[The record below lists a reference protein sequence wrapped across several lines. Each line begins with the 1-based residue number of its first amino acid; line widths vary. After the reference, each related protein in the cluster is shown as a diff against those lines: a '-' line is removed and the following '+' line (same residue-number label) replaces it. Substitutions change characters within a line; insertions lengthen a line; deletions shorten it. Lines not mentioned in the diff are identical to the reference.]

1 METGI
6 ITTPFGRRAISY
18 AMLADQIS
26 AGEVEPRA
34 RIDKWKIYHA
44 LCEARPRL
52 GVTDRALAVLSAL
65 ISFYPKAELTGEDSM
80 IVFPSN
86 AQLSRRANGMAEQ
99 TIRRHIAVLISAGL
113 LVRKDSANGKRF
125 ARRSRA
131 GEIDEAFG
139 FSLKPLLAR
148 ADEINRLAAEVEA
161 ERLHLRRLR
170 ERLTICRRD
179 VIKLIETALDEGAEG
194 DWLAVQE
201 QYRSIIESHPRNA
214 SVEIVAATL
223 DEMEF
228 LRENILNQLETQIKA
243 QKTSGNPDQTERH
256 IQNSKTESISE
267 SEPLRKTDQG
277 ETLDTP
283 DQSDVLADCIEMK
296 STEGQGAN
304 SVEAAERA
312 QVEPVRMVRRAQKTG
327 DLTFDGGFKSFPL
340 GMVLSACRD
349 IADYGPGGAI
359 SSWRDLMG
367 AAIVVRSMLGVS
379 PSAYEEA
386 CAILGPE
393 NAATVIA
400 CILERAGHINSAG
413 GYLRDL
419 TRRAECGE
427 FSLGPMLMAQIRAN
441 GTGEKQT
448 G

>member
-1 METGI
+1 MQLDH
-6 ITTPFGRRAISY
+6 ITTPFGRRTVTY
-18 AMLADQIS
+18 AMLADQMT
-26 AGEVEPRA
+26 AAEVA
-34 RIDKWKIYHA
+34 DDASVDKWKIYQA

-52 GVTDRALAVLSAL
+52 GITDRALAVLSAL
-65 ISFYPKAELTGEDSM
+65 ISFYPKSELAAGDSL

-99 TIRRHIAVLISAGL
+99 TIRRHLAVLVSSGL
-113 LVRKDSANGKRF
+113 LIRKDSANGKRF

-148 ADEINRLAAEVEA
+148 AEEIAQLAAEVEA
-161 ERLHLRRLR
+161 ERLHMRRMK

-179 VIKLIETALDEGAEG
+179 VLKLIETALEEGAAG
-194 DWLAVQE
+194 DWLAVQDE
-201 QYRSIIESHPRNA
+201 YRAIFAYYPRKPTL
-214 SVEIVAATL
+214 EMTTAAL
-223 DEMEF
+223 EAIEF
-228 LRENILNQLETQIKA
+228 LRENILNQLENQIKTA
-243 QKTSGNPDQTERH
+243 KPSGNAHEDERH
-256 IQNSKTESISE
+256 KQNSKPDSSIE
-267 SEPLRKTDQG
+267 SELRLGKKRG
-277 ETLDTP
+277 
-283 DQSDVLADCIEMK
+283 ADCDRVDRNDVEPEIMDMK
-296 STEGQGAN
+296 STASGVGQGAAIRQSGRQADN
-304 SVEAAERA
+304 LAGF
-312 QVEPVRMVRRAQKTG
+312 VRQP
-327 DLTFDGGFKSFPL
+327 FPL
-340 GMVLSACRD
+340 GMVLSACRE
-349 IADYGPGGAI
+349 ISDYGPGGAI

-367 AAIVVRSMLGVS
+367 AAVVVRSMLGVS

-400 CILERAGHINSAG
+400 CILERASHINSAG

-419 TRRAECGE
+419 TSRAERGE

-441 GTGEKQT
+441 GTGERRA